1 MTQKEELRILR
12 DLLFKIGNGMIG
24 AEMKGNYKEYL
35 GKIMDE
41 IRYGYCY
48 NQSNSYEGQ
57 TNKDFEKLRV
67 ASLKRID
74 KL

>member
-12 DLLFKIGNGMIG
+12 QLLWKLGNAQIG
-24 AEMKGNYKEYL
+24 AMKDGGKYL
-35 GKIMDE
+35 GDILSE

-57 TNKDFEKLRV
+57 TLKEVKKLRIN
-67 ASLKRID
+67 SLKRLD
-74 KL
+74 KI

>member
-12 DLLFKIGNGMIG
+12 ELLWKIGNYQAG
-24 AEMKGNYKEYL
+24 YKHDKLAYIL
-35 GKIMDE
+35 TE

-48 NQSNSYEGQ
+48 NQSNSSEGDS
-57 TNKDFEKLRV
+57 TPTEKLRIQ
-67 ASLKRID
+67 SLKRLD